1 MLSSR
6 YLIFLHF
13 RRTQLMRILIV
24 DDEKIVR
31 IALSTL
37 IKWDEYGFKLMGA
50 VADGYKALEVIETE
64 PIDIVI
70 MDLVM
75 PNMDGLELIRTLNER
90 KFTGKFVVLSNYD
103 DYAYVRE
110 AMKLGAEDYML
121 KLTLKPDELILLLT
135 KITEQLLTEREL
147 KEQDIHMKIKLN
159 ETQLQQRNSIWRELL
174 LDQEQDMVYLM
185 QETQKYGIP
194 FDRLAGNLIMIR
206 IDDYV
211 EALSNGKINNKRLL
225 SFSIANIVKETVSD
239 HFAFD
244 FIEMES
250 HQYIVIVYEQS
261 GYFEEPSWLLLMNN
275 LVQML
280 KLYLNLSVSITL
292 SDAFVGL
299 KQLRERYTL
308 CLRASTYNFYT
319 GPASVLVAG
328 HSKLTQSLHS
338 INYVEW
344 LDQVKAAVEVGNTTL
359 VLENISILFNEAKQ
373 IKWDPSALKFHLLG
387 LLSDLDNMIL
397 KWNTQVLPSTEQN
410 RVGATTLLES
420 FESDISQTESM
431 EGLILTIEQA
441 MQEAI
446 NLLYQVKSNI
456 YRKEVFRITEILQ
469 ENVENKITLDRLA
482 QEVNMN
488 VNYLC
493 RVFKQDTGRSIV
505 QYMNELKINKAIELL
520 KLPDTRIKE
529 VASQVGIDDPFYFN
543 RVFKKIVGL
552 SPSDFRKKLLA
563 TK

>member
-1 MLSSR
+1 
-6 YLIFLHF
+6 
-13 RRTQLMRILIV
+13 MRILIV

-64 PIDIVI
+64 SIDIVI

-121 KLTLKPDELILLLT
+121 KLTLKPDELIVLLT
-135 KITEQLLTEREL
+135 KISEQLLTEREL

-174 LDQEQDMVYLM
+174 LDQEQDMVYLL

-250 HQYIVIVYEQS
+250 NQYIVIVYEQS
-261 GYFEEPSWLLLMNN
+261 GYSDEPSWLLLMNN

-299 KQLRERYTL
+299 KQLREQYTL
-308 CLRASTYNFYT
+308 CLRASTNNFYT

-344 LDQVKAAVEVGNTTL
+344 LDQVKAAVEVGNTKL

-387 LLSDLDNMIL
+387 LLSDLDNLIL
-397 KWNTQVLPSTEQN
+397 KWNTQVLSSTEQN

-420 FESDISQTESM
+420 FESDISQAESM
-431 EGLILTIEQA
+431 EGLSLSIEQA

-456 YRKEVFRITEILQ
+456 YRKEVLRITEILQ

-543 RVFKKIVGL
+543 RVFKKVVGL

>member
-1 MLSSR
+1 
-6 YLIFLHF
+6 
-13 RRTQLMRILIV
+13 MRILIV

-64 PIDIVI
+64 SIDIVI

-121 KLTLKPDELILLLT
+121 KLTLKPDELIVLLT
-135 KITEQLLTEREL
+135 KISEQLLTEREL

-174 LDQEQDMVYLM
+174 LDQEQDMVYLL

-194 FDRLAGNLIMIR
+194 FDRLAGNLIMLR

-239 HFAFD
+239 RFAFD

-250 HQYIVIVYEQS
+250 NQYIVIVYEQS
-261 GYFEEPSWLLLMNN
+261 GYSDEPSWLLLMNN

-299 KQLRERYTL
+299 KQLREQYTL
-308 CLRASTYNFYT
+308 CLRASTNNFYT

-344 LDQVKAAVEVGNTTL
+344 LDQVKAAVEVGNTKL

-387 LLSDLDNMIL
+387 LLSDLDNLIL
-397 KWNTQVLPSTEQN
+397 KWNTQVLTSTEQN

-420 FESDISQTESM
+420 FESDISQAESM
-431 EGLILTIEQA
+431 EGLSLSIEQA

-456 YRKEVFRITEILQ
+456 YRKEVLRITEILQ

-520 KLPDTRIKE
+520 KLPGTRIKE

>member
-1 MLSSR
+1 
-6 YLIFLHF
+6 
-13 RRTQLMRILIV
+13 MRILIV

-64 PIDIVI
+64 SIDIVI

-121 KLTLKPDELILLLT
+121 KLTLKPDELIVLLT
-135 KITEQLLTEREL
+135 KISEQLLTEREL

-174 LDQEQDMVYLM
+174 LDQEQDMVYLL

-250 HQYIVIVYEQS
+250 NQYIVIVYEQS
-261 GYFEEPSWLLLMNN
+261 GYSDEPSWLLLMNN

-299 KQLRERYTL
+299 KQLREQYTL
-308 CLRASTYNFYT
+308 CLRASTNNFYT

-344 LDQVKAAVEVGNTTL
+344 LDQVKAAVEVGNTKL

-387 LLSDLDNMIL
+387 LLSDLDNLIL
-397 KWNTQVLPSTEQN
+397 KWNTQVLSSTEQN

-420 FESDISQTESM
+420 FESDISQAESM
-431 EGLILTIEQA
+431 EGLSLSIEQA

-446 NLLYQVKSNI
+446 NLLYQAKSNI
-456 YRKEVFRITEILQ
+456 YRKEVLRITEILQ

>member
-1 MLSSR
+1 
-6 YLIFLHF
+6 
-13 RRTQLMRILIV
+13 MRILIV

-37 IKWDEYGFKLMGA
+37 IKWDEYGFKLMDA
-50 VADGYKALEVIETE
+50 VADGYKALEVIESE

-90 KFTGKFVVLSNYD
+90 NFTGKFVVLSNYD

-135 KITEQLLTEREL
+135 KISEQLLTEREL

-174 LDQEQDMVYLM
+174 LDQEQDMVYLL

-206 IDDYV
+206 IDHYV

-225 SFSIANIVKETVSD
+225 SFSIANIVKETMSD
-239 HFAFD
+239 HYAFD

-250 HQYIVIVYEQS
+250 NQYIVIVYEQT
-261 GYFEEPSWLLLMNN
+261 GYSDEPSWLLLMNN

-280 KLYLNLSVSITL
+280 KLYLNLSVSVTL
-292 SDAFVGL
+292 SDAFIGL
-299 KQLRERYTL
+299 KQLREQYIL
-308 CLRASTYNFYT
+308 CLRASTCNFYT

-328 HSKLTQSLHS
+328 HSKLTQSLHA

-344 LDQVKAAVEVGNTTL
+344 LEQVKGAVEVGNTKL
-359 VLENISILFNEAKQ
+359 VLENISILFHEAKQ
-373 IKWDPSALKFHLLG
+373 IKWDPSVLKFHLLG

-397 KWNTQVLPSTEQN
+397 KWNTHVLSSIEQN

-420 FESDISQTESM
+420 FESDISQAESM
-431 EGLILTIEQA
+431 EGLNLSIEQA

-446 NLLYQVKSNI
+446 TLLYQVKSNI
-456 YRKEVFRITEILQ
+456 YRKEVLRITEILQ
-469 ENVENKITLDRLA
+469 ENVENKITLDCLA

-493 RVFKQDTGRSIV
+493 RVFKHDTGRSIV

>member
-1 MLSSR
+1 
-6 YLIFLHF
+6 
-13 RRTQLMRILIV
+13 MRILIV

-64 PIDIVI
+64 SIDIVI

-121 KLTLKPDELILLLT
+121 KLTLKPDELIVLLT
-135 KITEQLLTEREL
+135 KISEQLLTEREL

-174 LDQEQDMVYLM
+174 LDQEQDMVYLL

-194 FDRLAGNLIMIR
+194 FDRLAGNLIMLR

-239 HFAFD
+239 RFAFD

-250 HQYIVIVYEQS
+250 NQYIVIVYEQS
-261 GYFEEPSWLLLMNN
+261 GYSDEPSWLLLMNN

-299 KQLRERYTL
+299 KQLREQYTL
-308 CLRASTYNFYT
+308 CLRASTNNFYT

-344 LDQVKAAVEVGNTTL
+344 LDQVKAAVEVGNTKL

-387 LLSDLDNMIL
+387 LLSDLDNLIL
-397 KWNTQVLPSTEQN
+397 KWNTQVLSSTEQN

-420 FESDISQTESM
+420 FESDISQAESM
-431 EGLILTIEQA
+431 EGLSLSIEQA

-456 YRKEVFRITEILQ
+456 YRKEVLRITEILQ

-520 KLPDTRIKE
+520 KLPGTRIKE

>member
-1 MLSSR
+1 
-6 YLIFLHF
+6 
-13 RRTQLMRILIV
+13 MRILIV

-64 PIDIVI
+64 SIDIVI

-121 KLTLKPDELILLLT
+121 KLTLKPDELIVLLT
-135 KITEQLLTEREL
+135 KISEQILTEREL

-174 LDQEQDMVYLM
+174 LDQEQDMVYLL

-250 HQYIVIVYEQS
+250 NQYIVIVYEQT
-261 GYFEEPSWLLLMNN
+261 GYSDESSWLLLMNN

-299 KQLRERYTL
+299 KQLREQYTL
-308 CLRASTYNFYT
+308 CLRASTNNFYT

-344 LDQVKAAVEVGNTTL
+344 LDQVKAAVEVGNTKL
-359 VLENISILFNEAKQ
+359 VLENISILFHEAKQ

-387 LLSDLDNMIL
+387 LLSDLDNLVL
-397 KWNTQVLPSTEQN
+397 KWNTQVLSSTEQN

-420 FESDISQTESM
+420 FESDISQAESM
-431 EGLILTIEQA
+431 EGLSLSIEQA

-456 YRKEVFRITEILQ
+456 YRKEVLRITEILQ

>member
-1 MLSSR
+1 
-6 YLIFLHF
+6 
-13 RRTQLMRILIV
+13 MRILIV

-37 IKWDEYGFKLMGA
+37 IKWDEYGFKLIDT
-50 VADGYKALEVIETE
+50 VADGYKALEVIESE
-64 PIDIVI
+64 SIDIVI

-135 KITEQLLTEREL
+135 KISEQLLTEREL

-174 LDQEQDMVYLM
+174 LDQEQDMVYLL

-194 FDRLAGNLIMIR
+194 FDRLVGNLIMVR
-206 IDDYV
+206 IDHFV

-225 SFSIANIVKETVSD
+225 SFSIANIVKETMSD
-239 HFAFD
+239 HYAFD

-250 HQYIVIVYEQS
+250 NQYIVIVYEQT
-261 GYFEEPSWLLLMNN
+261 GYSDEPSWLLLMNN

-280 KLYLNLSVSITL
+280 KLYLNLSVSVTL
-292 SDAFVGL
+292 SDAFLGL
-299 KQLRERYTL
+299 KQLREQYTL

-328 HSKLTQSLHS
+328 HSKLTQSLHA

-344 LDQVKAAVEVGNTTL
+344 LEQVKAAVEVGNTKL

-373 IKWDPSALKFHLLG
+373 IKWDPSVLKFQLLG

-397 KWNTQVLPSTEQN
+397 KWNTHVLSSIEQN

-420 FESDISQTESM
+420 FESDISQAESM
-431 EGLILTIEQA
+431 EGLNLSIEQA

-446 NLLYQVKSNI
+446 TLLYQVKSNI
-456 YRKEVFRITEILQ
+456 YRKEVLRITEILQ
-469 ENVENKITLDRLA
+469 ENVENKITLDCLA

>member
-1 MLSSR
+1 
-6 YLIFLHF
+6 
-13 RRTQLMRILIV
+13 MRILIV

-64 PIDIVI
+64 SIDIVI

-121 KLTLKPDELILLLT
+121 KLTLKPDELIVLLT
-135 KITEQLLTEREL
+135 KISEQLLTEREL

-174 LDQEQDMVYLM
+174 LDQEQDMVYLL

-250 HQYIVIVYEQS
+250 NQYIVIVYEQS
-261 GYFEEPSWLLLMNN
+261 GYSDEPSWLLLMNN

-299 KQLRERYTL
+299 KQLREQYTL
-308 CLRASTYNFYT
+308 CLRASTNNFYT

-344 LDQVKAAVEVGNTTL
+344 LDQVKAAVEVGNTKL

-387 LLSDLDNMIL
+387 LLSDLDNLIL
-397 KWNTQVLPSTEQN
+397 KWNTQVLSSTEQN

-420 FESDISQTESM
+420 FESDISQAESM
-431 EGLILTIEQA
+431 EGLSLSIEQA

-456 YRKEVFRITEILQ
+456 YRKEVLRITEILQ
-469 ENVENKITLDRLA
+469 KNVENKITLDRLA

>member
-1 MLSSR
+1 
-6 YLIFLHF
+6 
-13 RRTQLMRILIV
+13 MRILIV

-37 IKWDEYGFKLMGA
+37 IKWDEYGFKLVGA

-75 PNMDGLELIRTLNER
+75 PNMDGLELIRTLNEC

-121 KLTLKPDELILLLT
+121 KLTLKPDELILLLN
-135 KITEQLLTEREL
+135 KISEQLLTEREL

-174 LDQEQDMVYLM
+174 LDQEQDIVYLL

-206 IDDYV
+206 IDHYV

-225 SFSIANIVKETVSD
+225 SFSIANIVKETMSD
-239 HFAFD
+239 HYAFD

-250 HQYIVIVYEQS
+250 NQYIVIVYEQT
-261 GYFEEPSWLLLMNN
+261 GYSDEPSWLLLMNN

-280 KLYLNLSVSITL
+280 KLYLNLSVSVTL
-292 SDAFVGL
+292 SDAFLGL
-299 KQLRERYTL
+299 KQLREQYTL

-328 HSKLTQSLHS
+328 HSKLTQTLHS

-344 LDQVKAAVEVGNTTL
+344 LEQVKAAVELGNTKL

-373 IKWDPSALKFHLLG
+373 IKWDPSVLKFHLLG

-397 KWNTQVLPSTEQN
+397 KWNTHVLSSTEQN
-410 RVGATTLLES
+410 RVGVTTLLEC
-420 FESDISQTESM
+420 FESDISQAESM
-431 EGLILTIEQA
+431 EGLNLSIEQA

-446 NLLYQVKSNI
+446 ILLYQVKSNI
-456 YRKEVFRITEILQ
+456 YRKEVLRITEILQ

>member
-1 MLSSR
+1 
-6 YLIFLHF
+6 
-13 RRTQLMRILIV
+13 V

-64 PIDIVI
+64 SIDIVI

-121 KLTLKPDELILLLT
+121 KLTLKPDELIVLLT
-135 KITEQLLTEREL
+135 KISEQLLTEREL

-174 LDQEQDMVYLM
+174 LDQEQDMVYLL

-250 HQYIVIVYEQS
+250 NQYIVIVYEQS
-261 GYFEEPSWLLLMNN
+261 GYSDEPSWLLLMNN

-299 KQLRERYTL
+299 KQLREQYTL
-308 CLRASTYNFYT
+308 CLRASTNNFYT

-344 LDQVKAAVEVGNTTL
+344 LDQVKAAVEVGNTKL

-387 LLSDLDNMIL
+387 LLSDLDNLIL
-397 KWNTQVLPSTEQN
+397 KWNTQVLSSTEQN

-420 FESDISQTESM
+420 FESDISQAESM
-431 EGLILTIEQA
+431 EGLSLSIEQA

-446 NLLYQVKSNI
+446 NLLYQAKSNI
-456 YRKEVFRITEILQ
+456 YRKEVLRITEILQ

>member
-1 MLSSR
+1 
-6 YLIFLHF
+6 
-13 RRTQLMRILIV
+13 
-24 DDEKIVR
+24 
-31 IALSTL
+31 
-37 IKWDEYGFKLMGA
+37 
-50 VADGYKALEVIETE
+50 
-64 PIDIVI
+64 
-70 MDLVM
+70 
-75 PNMDGLELIRTLNER
+75 
-90 KFTGKFVVLSNYD
+90 
-103 DYAYVRE
+103 
-110 AMKLGAEDYML
+110 
-121 KLTLKPDELILLLT
+121 
-135 KITEQLLTEREL
+135 
-147 KEQDIHMKIKLN
+147 
-159 ETQLQQRNSIWRELL
+159 
-174 LDQEQDMVYLM
+174 MVYLL

-250 HQYIVIVYEQS
+250 NQYIVIVYEQS
-261 GYFEEPSWLLLMNN
+261 GYSDEPSWLLLMNN

-299 KQLRERYTL
+299 KQLREQYTL
-308 CLRASTYNFYT
+308 CLRASTNNFYT

-344 LDQVKAAVEVGNTTL
+344 LDQVKAAVEVGNTKL

-387 LLSDLDNMIL
+387 LLSDLDNLVL
-397 KWNTQVLPSTEQN
+397 KWNTQVLSSTEQN

-420 FESDISQTESM
+420 FESDISQAESM
-431 EGLILTIEQA
+431 EGLSLSIEQA

-456 YRKEVFRITEILQ
+456 YRKEVLRITEILQ

>member
-1 MLSSR
+1 
-6 YLIFLHF
+6 
-13 RRTQLMRILIV
+13 MRILIV

-50 VADGYKALEVIETE
+50 VADGYKALEVIESE
-64 PIDIVI
+64 SIDIVI

-121 KLTLKPDELILLLT
+121 KLTLKPDELIVLLT
-135 KITEQLLTEREL
+135 KISEQLLTEREL

-159 ETQLQQRNSIWRELL
+159 ETQLQQRNSVWRELL
-174 LDQEQDMVYLM
+174 LDQEQDMVYLL

-250 HQYIVIVYEQS
+250 NQYIVIVYEQS
-261 GYFEEPSWLLLMNN
+261 GYSDEPSWLLLMNN

-299 KQLRERYTL
+299 KQLREQYTL
-308 CLRASTYNFYT
+308 CLRASTNNFYT

-344 LDQVKAAVEVGNTTL
+344 LDQVKAAVEVGNTKL

-387 LLSDLDNMIL
+387 LLSDLDNLVL
-397 KWNTQVLPSTEQN
+397 KWNTQVLSSTEQN

-420 FESDISQTESM
+420 FESDISQAESM
-431 EGLILTIEQA
+431 EGLSLSIEQA

-456 YRKEVFRITEILQ
+456 YRKEVLRITEILQ

>member
-1 MLSSR
+1 
-6 YLIFLHF
+6 
-13 RRTQLMRILIV
+13 MRILIV

-174 LDQEQDMVYLM
+174 LDQEQDKVYLM

-420 FESDISQTESM
+420 FESDISQSESM

>member
-1 MLSSR
+1 
-6 YLIFLHF
+6 
-13 RRTQLMRILIV
+13 MRILIV

-64 PIDIVI
+64 SIDIVI

-121 KLTLKPDELILLLT
+121 KLTLKPDELIVLLT
-135 KITEQLLTEREL
+135 KISEQLLTEREL

-174 LDQEQDMVYLM
+174 LDQEQDMVYLL

-250 HQYIVIVYEQS
+250 NQYIVIVYEQS
-261 GYFEEPSWLLLMNN
+261 GYSDEPSWLLLMNN

-299 KQLRERYTL
+299 KQLREQYTL
-308 CLRASTYNFYT
+308 CLRASTNNFYT

-328 HSKLTQSLHS
+328 HSKLTQSLHF

-344 LDQVKAAVEVGNTTL
+344 LDQVKAAVEVGNTKL

-387 LLSDLDNMIL
+387 LLSDLDNLIL
-397 KWNTQVLPSTEQN
+397 KWNTQVLSSTEQN
-410 RVGATTLLES
+410 RVGATTLLDS
-420 FESDISQTESM
+420 FESDISQAESM
-431 EGLILTIEQA
+431 EGLSLSIEQA

-456 YRKEVFRITEILQ
+456 YRKEVLRITEILQ

>member
-1 MLSSR
+1 
-6 YLIFLHF
+6 
-13 RRTQLMRILIV
+13 MRILIV

-420 FESDISQTESM
+420 FESDISQSESM

-469 ENVENKITLDRLA
+469 ENVEKKITLDRLA

>member
-1 MLSSR
+1 
-6 YLIFLHF
+6 
-13 RRTQLMRILIV
+13 
-24 DDEKIVR
+24 
-31 IALSTL
+31 
-37 IKWDEYGFKLMGA
+37 
-50 VADGYKALEVIETE
+50 
-64 PIDIVI
+64 
-70 MDLVM
+70 
-75 PNMDGLELIRTLNER
+75 
-90 KFTGKFVVLSNYD
+90 
-103 DYAYVRE
+103 
-110 AMKLGAEDYML
+110 
-121 KLTLKPDELILLLT
+121 
-135 KITEQLLTEREL
+135 
-147 KEQDIHMKIKLN
+147 
-159 ETQLQQRNSIWRELL
+159 
-174 LDQEQDMVYLM
+174 MVYLL

-250 HQYIVIVYEQS
+250 NQYIVIVYEQN
-261 GYFEEPSWLLLMNN
+261 GYSDEPSWLLLMNN

-299 KQLRERYTL
+299 KQLREQYTL
-308 CLRASTYNFYT
+308 CLRASTNNFYT

-344 LDQVKAAVEVGNTTL
+344 LDQVKAAVEVGNTKL

-387 LLSDLDNMIL
+387 LLSDLDNLIL
-397 KWNTQVLPSTEQN
+397 KWNTQVLSSTEQN

-420 FESDISQTESM
+420 FESDISQAESM
-431 EGLILTIEQA
+431 EGLSLSIEQA

-456 YRKEVFRITEILQ
+456 YRKEVLRITEILQ

>member
-1 MLSSR
+1 
-6 YLIFLHF
+6 
-13 RRTQLMRILIV
+13 MRILIV

-194 FDRLAGNLIMIR
+194 FDRLAGNHIMIR

-225 SFSIANIVKETVSD
+225 SFSIANVVKETVSD

-420 FESDISQTESM
+420 FESDISQSESM

-456 YRKEVFRITEILQ
+456 YRKEVFRITDY
-469 ENVENKITLDRLA
+469 VGGFSD
-482 QEVNMN
+482 
-488 VNYLC
+488 NY
-493 RVFKQDTGRSIV
+493 
-505 QYMNELKINKAIELL
+505 
-520 KLPDTRIKE
+520 
-529 VASQVGIDDPFYFN
+529 
-543 RVFKKIVGL
+543 
-552 SPSDFRKKLLA
+552 
-563 TK
+563 

>member
-1 MLSSR
+1 
-6 YLIFLHF
+6 
-13 RRTQLMRILIV
+13 MRILIV

-37 IKWDEYGFKLMGA
+37 IKWDEYGFKLVGA

-121 KLTLKPDELILLLT
+121 KLTLKPDELILLLN
-135 KITEQLLTEREL
+135 KISEQLLTEREL

-174 LDQEQDMVYLM
+174 LDQEQDMVYLL

-206 IDDYV
+206 IDHYV

-225 SFSIANIVKETVSD
+225 SFSIANIVKETMSD
-239 HFAFD
+239 HYAFD

-250 HQYIVIVYEQS
+250 NQYIVIVYEQT
-261 GYFEEPSWLLLMNN
+261 GYSDEPSWLLLMNN

-280 KLYLNLSVSITL
+280 KLYLNLSVSVTL
-292 SDAFVGL
+292 SDAFLGL
-299 KQLRERYTL
+299 KQLREQYTL

-328 HSKLTQSLHS
+328 HSKLTQTLHA

-344 LDQVKAAVEVGNTTL
+344 LEQVKAAVEVGNTKL

-373 IKWDPSALKFHLLG
+373 IKWDPSVLKFHLLG
-387 LLSDLDNMIL
+387 LLSDLDIMIL
-397 KWNTQVLPSTEQN
+397 KWNTHVLSSTEQN
-410 RVGATTLLES
+410 RVGVTTLLEC
-420 FESDISQTESM
+420 FESDISQAESM
-431 EGLILTIEQA
+431 EGLNLSIEQA

-446 NLLYQVKSNI
+446 ILLYQVKSNI
-456 YRKEVFRITEILQ
+456 YRKEVLRITEILQ

>member
-1 MLSSR
+1 
-6 YLIFLHF
+6 
-13 RRTQLMRILIV
+13 V

>member
-1 MLSSR
+1 
-6 YLIFLHF
+6 
-13 RRTQLMRILIV
+13 MRILIV

-64 PIDIVI
+64 SIDIVI

-121 KLTLKPDELILLLT
+121 KLTLKPDELILLLK
-135 KITEQLLTEREL
+135 KISEQLLMEREL

-174 LDQEQDMVYLM
+174 LDQEQDMVYLL

-225 SFSIANIVKETVSD
+225 SFSIANIAKETVSD

-250 HQYIVIVYEQS
+250 NQYIVIVYEQT
-261 GYFEEPSWLLLMNN
+261 GYSDESSWLLLMNN

-292 SDAFVGL
+292 SDAFVDL
-299 KQLRERYTL
+299 KQLREQYTY
-308 CLRASTYNFYT
+308 CLRASTNNFYT

-344 LDQVKAAVEVGNTTL
+344 LDQVKAAVEVGNTKL

-387 LLSDLDNMIL
+387 LLSDLDNLIL
-397 KWNTQVLPSTEQN
+397 KWNTQVLSSTEQN

-420 FESDISQTESM
+420 FESDISQAESM
-431 EGLILTIEQA
+431 EGLSLSIEQA

-446 NLLYQVKSNI
+446 NLLYQVKCNI
-456 YRKEVFRITEILQ
+456 YRKEVLRITEILQ

-543 RVFKKIVGL
+543 RVFKKVVGL

>member
-1 MLSSR
+1 
-6 YLIFLHF
+6 
-13 RRTQLMRILIV
+13 MRILIV

-64 PIDIVI
+64 SIDIVI

-121 KLTLKPDELILLLT
+121 KLTLKPDELIVLLT
-135 KITEQLLTEREL
+135 KISEQLLTEREL

-174 LDQEQDMVYLM
+174 LDQEQDMVYLL

-250 HQYIVIVYEQS
+250 NQYIVIVYEQS
-261 GYFEEPSWLLLMNN
+261 GYSDEPSWLLLMNN

-299 KQLRERYTL
+299 KQLREQYTL
-308 CLRASTYNFYT
+308 CLRASTNNFYT

-344 LDQVKAAVEVGNTTL
+344 LDQVKAAVEVGNTKL

-387 LLSDLDNMIL
+387 LLSDLDNLIL
-397 KWNTQVLPSTEQN
+397 KWNTQVLSSTEQN

-420 FESDISQTESM
+420 FESDISQAESM
-431 EGLILTIEQA
+431 EGLSLSIEQA

-456 YRKEVFRITEILQ
+456 YRKEVLRITEILQ

>member
-1 MLSSR
+1 
-6 YLIFLHF
+6 
-13 RRTQLMRILIV
+13 V

-420 FESDISQTESM
+420 FESDISQAESM

>member
-1 MLSSR
+1 M
-6 YLIFLHF
+6 
-13 RRTQLMRILIV
+13 MRILIV

-37 IKWDEYGFKLMGA
+37 IKWDEYGFKLIDT
-50 VADGYKALEVIETE
+50 VADGYKALEVIESE
-64 PIDIVI
+64 SIDIVI

-135 KITEQLLTEREL
+135 KISEQLLTEREL

-174 LDQEQDMVYLM
+174 LDQEQDMVYLL

-194 FDRLAGNLIMIR
+194 FDRLVGNLIMVR
-206 IDDYV
+206 IDHFV

-225 SFSIANIVKETVSD
+225 SFSIANIVKETMSD
-239 HFAFD
+239 HYAFD

-250 HQYIVIVYEQS
+250 NQYIVIVYEQT
-261 GYFEEPSWLLLMNN
+261 GYSDEPSWLLLMNN

-280 KLYLNLSVSITL
+280 KLYLNLSASVTL
-292 SDAFVGL
+292 SDAFLGL
-299 KQLRERYTL
+299 KQLREQYTL

-328 HSKLTQSLHS
+328 HSKLTQSLHA

-344 LDQVKAAVEVGNTTL
+344 LEQVKGAVEVGNTKL
-359 VLENISILFNEAKQ
+359 VLENISILFHEAKQ
-373 IKWDPSALKFHLLG
+373 IKWDPSVLKFHLLG

-397 KWNTQVLPSTEQN
+397 KWNTHVLSSIEQN

-420 FESDISQTESM
+420 FESDISQAESM
-431 EGLILTIEQA
+431 EGLNLSIEQA

-446 NLLYQVKSNI
+446 TLLYQVKSNI
-456 YRKEVFRITEILQ
+456 YRKEVLRITEILQ
-469 ENVENKITLDRLA
+469 ENVENKITLDCLA

>member
-1 MLSSR
+1 
-6 YLIFLHF
+6 
-13 RRTQLMRILIV
+13 MRILIV

-64 PIDIVI
+64 SIDIVI

-121 KLTLKPDELILLLT
+121 KLTLKPDELIVLLT
-135 KITEQLLTEREL
+135 KISKQLLTEREL

-174 LDQEQDMVYLM
+174 LDQEQDMVYLL

-250 HQYIVIVYEQS
+250 NQYIVIVYEQN
-261 GYFEEPSWLLLMNN
+261 GYSDEPSWLLLMNN

-299 KQLRERYTL
+299 KQLREQYTL
-308 CLRASTYNFYT
+308 CLRASTNNFYT

-344 LDQVKAAVEVGNTTL
+344 LDQVKAAVEVGNTKL

-387 LLSDLDNMIL
+387 LLSDLDNLIL
-397 KWNTQVLPSTEQN
+397 KWNTQVLSSTEQN

-420 FESDISQTESM
+420 FESDISQAESM
-431 EGLILTIEQA
+431 EGLSLSIEQA

-456 YRKEVFRITEILQ
+456 YRKEVLRITEILQ

>member
-1 MLSSR
+1 
-6 YLIFLHF
+6 
-13 RRTQLMRILIV
+13 MRILIV

-64 PIDIVI
+64 SIDIVI

-135 KITEQLLTEREL
+135 KISEQLLTEREL

-174 LDQEQDMVYLM
+174 LNQEQDMVYLL

-250 HQYIVIVYEQS
+250 NQYIVIVYEQS
-261 GYFEEPSWLLLMNN
+261 GYSDEPSWLLLMNN

-299 KQLRERYTL
+299 KQLREQYTL
-308 CLRASTYNFYT
+308 CLRASTNNFYT

-344 LDQVKAAVEVGNTTL
+344 LDQVKAAVEVGNTKL
-359 VLENISILFNEAKQ
+359 VLENISILFHEAKQ

-387 LLSDLDNMIL
+387 LLSDLDNLIL
-397 KWNTQVLPSTEQN
+397 KWNTQVLSSAEQN

-420 FESDISQTESM
+420 FESDISQAESM
-431 EGLILTIEQA
+431 EGLSLSIEQA

-456 YRKEVFRITEILQ
+456 YRKEVLRITEILQ

-543 RVFKKIVGL
+543 RVFKKVVGL

>member
-1 MLSSR
+1 
-6 YLIFLHF
+6 
-13 RRTQLMRILIV
+13 MRILIV

-64 PIDIVI
+64 SIDIVI

-121 KLTLKPDELILLLT
+121 KLTLKPDELIVLLT
-135 KITEQLLTEREL
+135 KISEQLLTEREL

-174 LDQEQDMVYLM
+174 LDQEQDMVYLL

-250 HQYIVIVYEQS
+250 NQYIVIVYEQS
-261 GYFEEPSWLLLMNN
+261 GYSDEPSWLLLMNN

-299 KQLRERYTL
+299 KQLREQYTL
-308 CLRASTYNFYT
+308 CLRASINNFYT

-344 LDQVKAAVEVGNTTL
+344 LDQVKAAVEVGNTKL

-387 LLSDLDNMIL
+387 LLSDLDNLIL
-397 KWNTQVLPSTEQN
+397 KWNTQVLSSTEQN

-420 FESDISQTESM
+420 FESDISQAESM
-431 EGLILTIEQA
+431 EGLSLSIEQA

-456 YRKEVFRITEILQ
+456 YRKEVLRITEILQ

-543 RVFKKIVGL
+543 RVFKKVVGL

>member
-1 MLSSR
+1 
-6 YLIFLHF
+6 
-13 RRTQLMRILIV
+13 MRILIV

-37 IKWDEYGFKLMGA
+37 IKWDEYGFKLVGA

-75 PNMDGLELIRTLNER
+75 PNMDGLELIRTLNEC

-121 KLTLKPDELILLLT
+121 KLTLKPDELILLLN
-135 KITEQLLTEREL
+135 KISEQLLTEREL

-174 LDQEQDMVYLM
+174 LDQEQDIVYLL

-206 IDDYV
+206 IDHYV

-225 SFSIANIVKETVSD
+225 SFSIANIVKETMSD
-239 HFAFD
+239 HYAFD

-250 HQYIVIVYEQS
+250 NQYIVIVYEQT
-261 GYFEEPSWLLLMNN
+261 GYSDEPSWLLLMNN

-280 KLYLNLSVSITL
+280 KLYLNLSVSVTL
-292 SDAFVGL
+292 SDAFLGL
-299 KQLRERYTL
+299 KQLREQYTL

-328 HSKLTQSLHS
+328 HSKLTQTLHS

-344 LDQVKAAVEVGNTTL
+344 LEQVKAAVEVGNTKL

-373 IKWDPSALKFHLLG
+373 IKWDPSVLKFHLLG

-397 KWNTQVLPSTEQN
+397 KWNTHVLSSTEQN
-410 RVGATTLLES
+410 RVGVTTLLEC
-420 FESDISQTESM
+420 FESDISQAESM
-431 EGLILTIEQA
+431 EGLNLSIEQA

-446 NLLYQVKSNI
+446 ILLYQVKSNI
-456 YRKEVFRITEILQ
+456 YRKEVLRITEILQ

>member
-1 MLSSR
+1 
-6 YLIFLHF
+6 
-13 RRTQLMRILIV
+13 MRILIV

-64 PIDIVI
+64 SIDIVI

-121 KLTLKPDELILLLT
+121 KLTLKPDELIVLLT
-135 KITEQLLTEREL
+135 KISKQLLTEREL

-174 LDQEQDMVYLM
+174 LDQEQDMVYLL

-250 HQYIVIVYEQS
+250 NQYIVIVYEQN
-261 GYFEEPSWLLLMNN
+261 GYSDEPSWLLLMNN

-299 KQLRERYTL
+299 KQLREQYTL
-308 CLRASTYNFYT
+308 CLRASTNNFYT

-338 INYVEW
+338 INYAEW
-344 LDQVKAAVEVGNTTL
+344 LDQVKAAVEVGNTKL

-373 IKWDPSALKFHLLG
+373 IKWNPLALKFHLLG
-387 LLSDLDNMIL
+387 LLSDLDNLIL
-397 KWNTQVLPSTEQN
+397 KWNTQVLSSTEQN

-420 FESDISQTESM
+420 FESDISQAESM
-431 EGLILTIEQA
+431 EGLSLSIEQA

-456 YRKEVFRITEILQ
+456 YRKEVLRITEILQ

-543 RVFKKIVGL
+543 RVFKKVVGL

>member
-1 MLSSR
+1 
-6 YLIFLHF
+6 
-13 RRTQLMRILIV
+13 MRILIV

-64 PIDIVI
+64 SIDIVI

-121 KLTLKPDELILLLT
+121 KLTLKPDELIVLLT
-135 KITEQLLTEREL
+135 KISEQLLTEREL

-174 LDQEQDMVYLM
+174 LDQEQDMVYLL

-250 HQYIVIVYEQS
+250 NQYIVIVYEQS
-261 GYFEEPSWLLLMNN
+261 GYSDEPSWLLLMNN

-299 KQLRERYTL
+299 KQLREQYTL
-308 CLRASTYNFYT
+308 CLRASTNNFYT

-344 LDQVKAAVEVGNTTL
+344 LDQVKAAVEVGNTKL

-387 LLSDLDNMIL
+387 LLSDLDNLIL
-397 KWNTQVLPSTEQN
+397 KWNTQVLSSTEQN

-420 FESDISQTESM
+420 FESDISQAESM
-431 EGLILTIEQA
+431 EGLSLSIEQA

-456 YRKEVFRITEILQ
+456 YRKEVLRITEILQ
-469 ENVENKITLDRLA
+469 ENVEKKITLDRLA

>member
-1 MLSSR
+1 
-6 YLIFLHF
+6 
-13 RRTQLMRILIV
+13 MRILIV

-261 GYFEEPSWLLLMNN
+261 GFFEEPSWLLLMNN

-420 FESDISQTESM
+420 FESDISQSESM

-469 ENVENKITLDRLA
+469 ENVEKKITLDRLA

>member
-1 MLSSR
+1 
-6 YLIFLHF
+6 
-13 RRTQLMRILIV
+13 MRILIV

-50 VADGYKALEVIETE
+50 VADGYKALEVIESE
-64 PIDIVI
+64 SIDIVI

-121 KLTLKPDELILLLT
+121 KLTLKPDELILLLK
-135 KITEQLLTEREL
+135 KISEQLLMEREL

-159 ETQLQQRNSIWRELL
+159 ETQLQQRNTIWRELL
-174 LDQEQDMVYLM
+174 LDQEQDMVYLL
-185 QETQKYGIP
+185 QETQKYEIP

-250 HQYIVIVYEQS
+250 HQYIVIVYEQT
-261 GYFEEPSWLLLMNN
+261 GYSDESSWLLLMNN

-280 KLYLNLSVSITL
+280 KLYLNLSVSVTL

-299 KQLRERYTL
+299 KQLREQYTL
-308 CLRASTYNFYT
+308 CLRASTNNFYT

-344 LDQVKAAVEVGNTTL
+344 LDQVKAAVEVGNTKL

-387 LLSDLDNMIL
+387 LLSDLDNLVL
-397 KWNTQVLPSTEQN
+397 KWNTQVLSFTEQN

-420 FESDISQTESM
+420 FESDISQAESM
-431 EGLILTIEQA
+431 EGLSLSIEQA

-456 YRKEVFRITEILQ
+456 YRKEVLRITEILQ

>member
-1 MLSSR
+1 
-6 YLIFLHF
+6 
-13 RRTQLMRILIV
+13 
-24 DDEKIVR
+24 
-31 IALSTL
+31 
-37 IKWDEYGFKLMGA
+37 
-50 VADGYKALEVIETE
+50 
-64 PIDIVI
+64 
-70 MDLVM
+70 
-75 PNMDGLELIRTLNER
+75 
-90 KFTGKFVVLSNYD
+90 
-103 DYAYVRE
+103 
-110 AMKLGAEDYML
+110 
-121 KLTLKPDELILLLT
+121 
-135 KITEQLLTEREL
+135 
-147 KEQDIHMKIKLN
+147 
-159 ETQLQQRNSIWRELL
+159 
-174 LDQEQDMVYLM
+174 
-185 QETQKYGIP
+185 
-194 FDRLAGNLIMIR
+194 
-206 IDDYV
+206 
-211 EALSNGKINNKRLL
+211 
-225 SFSIANIVKETVSD
+225 
-239 HFAFD
+239 
-244 FIEMES
+244 
-250 HQYIVIVYEQS
+250 
-261 GYFEEPSWLLLMNN
+261 
-275 LVQML
+275 
-280 KLYLNLSVSITL
+280 
-292 SDAFVGL
+292 
-299 KQLRERYTL
+299 
-308 CLRASTYNFYT
+308 
-319 GPASVLVAG
+319 
-328 HSKLTQSLHS
+328 
-338 INYVEW
+338 VEW
-344 LDQVKAAVEVGNTTL
+344 LDQVKAAVEVGNTKL

-387 LLSDLDNMIL
+387 LLSDLDNLIL
-397 KWNTQVLPSTEQN
+397 KWNTQVLSSTEQN

-420 FESDISQTESM
+420 FESDISQAESM

>member
-1 MLSSR
+1 
-6 YLIFLHF
+6 
-13 RRTQLMRILIV
+13 
-24 DDEKIVR
+24 
-31 IALSTL
+31 
-37 IKWDEYGFKLMGA
+37 
-50 VADGYKALEVIETE
+50 
-64 PIDIVI
+64 
-70 MDLVM
+70 
-75 PNMDGLELIRTLNER
+75 
-90 KFTGKFVVLSNYD
+90 
-103 DYAYVRE
+103 
-110 AMKLGAEDYML
+110 
-121 KLTLKPDELILLLT
+121 
-135 KITEQLLTEREL
+135 
-147 KEQDIHMKIKLN
+147 
-159 ETQLQQRNSIWRELL
+159 
-174 LDQEQDMVYLM
+174 MVYLM

-194 FDRLAGNLIMIR
+194 FDRLAGNHIMIR

-225 SFSIANIVKETVSD
+225 SFSIANVVKETVSD

-420 FESDISQTESM
+420 FESDISQSESM

>member
-1 MLSSR
+1 
-6 YLIFLHF
+6 
-13 RRTQLMRILIV
+13 MRILIV

-194 FDRLAGNLIMIR
+194 FDRLAGNHIMIR

-225 SFSIANIVKETVSD
+225 SFSIANVVKETVSD

-420 FESDISQTESM
+420 FESDISQSESM

>member
-1 MLSSR
+1 
-6 YLIFLHF
+6 
-13 RRTQLMRILIV
+13 
-24 DDEKIVR
+24 
-31 IALSTL
+31 
-37 IKWDEYGFKLMGA
+37 
-50 VADGYKALEVIETE
+50 
-64 PIDIVI
+64 
-70 MDLVM
+70 
-75 PNMDGLELIRTLNER
+75 
-90 KFTGKFVVLSNYD
+90 
-103 DYAYVRE
+103 
-110 AMKLGAEDYML
+110 
-121 KLTLKPDELILLLT
+121 
-135 KITEQLLTEREL
+135 
-147 KEQDIHMKIKLN
+147 
-159 ETQLQQRNSIWRELL
+159 
-174 LDQEQDMVYLM
+174 MVYLL

-250 HQYIVIVYEQS
+250 NQYIVIVYEQS
-261 GYFEEPSWLLLMNN
+261 GYSDEPSWLLLMNN

-299 KQLRERYTL
+299 KQLREQYTL
-308 CLRASTYNFYT
+308 CLRASTNNFYT

-344 LDQVKAAVEVGNTTL
+344 LDQVKAAVEVGNTKL

-387 LLSDLDNMIL
+387 LLSDLDNLIL
-397 KWNTQVLPSTEQN
+397 KWNTQVLSSTEQN

-420 FESDISQTESM
+420 FESDISQAESM
-431 EGLILTIEQA
+431 EGLSLSIEQA

-456 YRKEVFRITEILQ
+456 YRKEVLRITEILQ

-543 RVFKKIVGL
+543 RVFKKVVGL